1 MRKYLKWK
9 FGPSVE
15 IYFKFEG
22 TLFHKNGKNARH
34 GSGTSHK
41 DRLCPKLEKNPFKA
55 KIRPSEYFI
64 WYFMA
69 IFKEKQ
75 RLGICN
81 FWLKSAPKLHF
92 IQLFYCT
99 RHFHNKNLPQYA
111 VWGQGIGKTKLCI
124 ELWRPLY
131 IAESMLNLQNRSSSW
146 ATRALKNVR
155 S

>member
-1 MRKYLKWK
+1 MWVWVKNLWNENL
-9 FGPSVE
+9 GPQWRLNSNSMLH
-15 IYFKFEG
+15 FFTKM
-22 TLFHKNGKNARH
+22 GKMPDMGLEHHIKMDYAH
-34 GSGTSHK
+34 CS
-41 DRLCPKLEKNPFKA
+41 KLEKNPFKA

-75 RLGICN
+75 RLGICS
-81 FWLKSAPKLHF
+81 FWLKSAPKSHF

-124 ELWRPLY
+124 ELWLPL
-131 IAESMLNLQNRSSSW
+131 
-146 ATRALKNVR
+146 
-155 S
+155 

>member
-41 DRLCPKLEKNPFKA
+41 DGLCPKLEKNPFKA

-75 RLGICN
+75 RLGICS
-81 FWLKSAPKLHF
+81 FWLKSAPKSHF

-99 RHFHNKNLPQYA
+99 RHFHNENLPQYA

-124 ELWRPLY
+124 ELWLPLY
-131 IAESMLNLQNRSSSW
+131 FFKGFLKKMYTFLNRMIQ
-146 ATRALKNVR
+146 A
-155 S
+155 